1 MSTTNLLAQVKNARR
16 DVANMRINLR
26 SRRGNTNTG
35 AHYLDNALRNVNSQQ
50 RQQDRQLQNVLDTIM
65 RGSGKNKK

>member
-1 MSTTNLLAQVKNARR
+1 MSSTNLLAQVKDARR

-26 SRRGNTNTG
+26 SRRGNTKTG

-50 RQQDRQLQNVLDTIM
+50 RYQDQQLQRVLDTIM
-65 RGSGKNKK
+65 QGSTKK